1 MAIKLGKNP
10 WILIGLMFLEL
21 LFIILPGFI
30 SSKIEKK
37 PYKVIVL
44 EMGFQKTDNL
54 FIKVTAGIGIGI
66 LFFFFGNYL
75 IIFFRD
81 FMVSNIF
88 GDQFVAQGQDGAIS
102 TTPIQPN
109 LIQTVILVLLQ
120 IIIIGPCEEA
130 FFRGFLIK
138 KINEKL
144 KLLYSIIIP
153 CIIFTLYHIPP
164 FLVPVTTVITFFGYY
179 FVFGIL
185 LSLVFIY
192 SKYSLITCSIAHS
205 CFNIFILLL

>member
-1 MAIKLGKNP
+1 MAIQLGENP
-10 WILIGLMFLEL
+10 WFLIGLMFLEL
-21 LFIILPGFI
+21 LLIILPGLI

-37 PYKVIVL
+37 PFKVVVL
-44 EMGFQKTDNL
+44 DMGFQKNDSL
-54 FIKVTAGIGIGI
+54 FIKIIAGIGIGI
-66 LFFFFGNYL
+66 LFFFFGSYL

-81 FMVSNIF
+81 FIVINIF
-88 GDQFVAQGQDGAIS
+88 GDQFVTQGQNGAIT

-144 KLLYSIIIP
+144 KLLYTIIISSV
-153 CIIFTLYHIPP
+153 IFTLYHIPP
-164 FLVPVTTVITFFGYY
+164 FLVPIQTVITFFGYY
-179 FVFGIL
+179 CVFGIL
-185 LSLVFIY
+185 LSLMFVYFNY
-192 SKYSLITCSIAHS
+192 SIIPCMIAHS
-205 CFNIFILLL
+205 TFNIFILLL